1 MDNSVQLT
9 SLLFMCRVNGYKAS
23 FVLKIPMER
32 TAAKH
37 TRRQGMEGDIE
48 IDLS

>member
-1 MDNSVQLT
+1 
-9 SLLFMCRVNGYKAS
+9 
-23 FVLKIPMER
+23 MER

-48 IDLS
+48 IDLSWTRCECVNWLKSPSVEAMDELLWNL